1 LGWENRYINKR
12 GHRMSA
18 GTKLSQVKNSLLAD
32 YKIPFWS
39 QTISEVGFNA
49 ELQQSETDTSESE
62 SMSIGSYYKTTR
74 WGWDEIGSLRLL
86 TENYDV
92 SVDSDTS
99 TLLIPSV
106 SWTRVWADDS
116 IYTKKGVKLSVA
128 LSAANELLLSDTS
141 FEQVVLNA
149 KYIHSIGEH
158 GRVIARST
166 LGVTQVEDFDRLPSS
181 LRFFA
186 GGDNSIRGF
195 DYESLGPTGP
205 DGDVEGGRYLAIGS
219 LEYEN
224 MFWDNW
230 GGAVFTD
237 FGNAM
242 NRLGDPIEY
251 SVGFGLRWRSPV
263 GLIRVDI
270 AQGLSDDEKPIGF
283 HVVIGP
289 DL

>member
-1 LGWENRYINKR
+1 
-12 GHRMSA
+12 M
-18 GTKLSQVKNSLLAD
+18 
-32 YKIPFWS
+32 
-39 QTISEVGFNA
+39 
-49 ELQQSETDTSESE
+49 
-62 SMSIGSYYKTTR
+62 
-74 WGWDEIGSLRLL
+74 
-86 TENYDV
+86 
-92 SVDSDTS
+92 
-99 TLLIPSV
+99 LLISSV

-224 MFWDNW
+224 MFWGNW
-230 GGAVFTD
+230 GGAFFTD

-242 NRLGDPIEY
+242 NRFGDPIEY